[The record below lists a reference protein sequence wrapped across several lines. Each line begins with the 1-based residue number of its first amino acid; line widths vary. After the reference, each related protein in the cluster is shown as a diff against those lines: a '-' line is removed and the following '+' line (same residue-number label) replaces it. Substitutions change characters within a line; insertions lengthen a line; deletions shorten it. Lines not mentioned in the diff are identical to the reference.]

1 MRQTANAFPTCEG
14 ALQLAMEQ
22 TAFTLQNARCLVI
35 GAGRIGMLLA
45 RKLYALDAQ
54 VTVSARCT
62 RDFARIAAAGL
73 HALDTRR
80 LAGHLAGFDLIFN
93 TVPAPILTTEVL
105 SDMKPPCFIIDL
117 ASLPGGVA
125 ADTLLPDGCRVLH
138 ALSLPGK
145 VAPLSAARA
154 IFDTVDTILHEEGIL
169 WAELRIGFVLTGS
182 FCTFSKVMPVIQA
195 LIERGDTVTPILSD
209 SAGTLDTRFGTAAH
223 WREELTTLAGIS
235 PIDSIVSAEPT
246 AEGAV

>member
-1 MRQTANAFPTCEG
+1 MRQIANAFPTCEG

-54 VTVSARCT
+54 VAVSARCT

-93 TVPAPILTTEVL
+93 TVPAPILTTEVHL
-105 SDMKPPCFIIDL
+105 CRAVLPPIPCFRM
-117 ASLPGGVA
+117 A
-125 ADTLLPDGCRVLH
+125 AACCTHCLFR
-138 ALSLPGK
+138 
-145 VAPLSAARA
+145 AR
-154 IFDTVDTILHEEGIL
+154 
-169 WAELRIGFVLTGS
+169 
-182 FCTFSKVMPVIQA
+182 
-195 LIERGDTVTPILSD
+195 
-209 SAGTLDTRFGTAAH
+209 
-223 WREELTTLAGIS
+223 
-235 PIDSIVSAEPT
+235 
-246 AEGAV
+246 

>member
-117 ASLPGGVA
+117 ASLPGGVS

-154 IFDTVDTILHEEGIL
+154 VFDTVDTILHEEGIL
-169 WAELRIGFVLTGS
+169 WLCTDRFVLYLFQGHAGYTSTHRARRHGHADSVRQRRYTRHPLWHSRALARGTDRTHRHLPYRQHCFRRADWTEGS
-182 FCTFSKVMPVIQA
+182 V
-195 LIERGDTVTPILSD
+195 
-209 SAGTLDTRFGTAAH
+209 
-223 WREELTTLAGIS
+223 
-235 PIDSIVSAEPT
+235 
-246 AEGAV
+246 

>member
-73 HALDTRR
+73 HALDTRS

-105 SDMKPPCFIIDL
+105 SDKKPPCFIIDL

-125 ADTLLPDGCRVLH
+125 ADILLPDGCRVLH

-154 IFDTVDTILHEEGIL
+154 VFDTVDTILHEEGIL
-169 WAELRIGFVLTGS
+169 
-182 FCTFSKVMPVIQA
+182 
-195 LIERGDTVTPILSD
+195 
-209 SAGTLDTRFGTAAH
+209 
-223 WREELTTLAGIS
+223 
-235 PIDSIVSAEPT
+235 
-246 AEGAV
+246 